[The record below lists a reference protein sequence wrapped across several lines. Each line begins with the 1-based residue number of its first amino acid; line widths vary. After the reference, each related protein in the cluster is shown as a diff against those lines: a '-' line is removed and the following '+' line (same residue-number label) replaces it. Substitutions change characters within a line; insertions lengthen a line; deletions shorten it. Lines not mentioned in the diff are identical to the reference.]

1 MSEIEILNV
10 GRAAEAL
17 TVSTQTVR
25 NWIDSGL
32 LPATKIGRNWRIRR
46 DDIDA
51 LLARTEGNSATL
63 ATRRDVW
70 SPETMGLPHRR
81 RQGPGGETSIWDAEA
96 TPTLPR
102 KRE

>member
-1 MSEIEILNV
+1 MPDSEILNV

-17 TVSTQTVR
+17 AVSTQTIR

-46 DDIDA
+46 EDIDA
-51 LLARTEGNSATL
+51 LLARTAANSATL

-81 RQGPGGETSIWDAEA
+81 RSDGEPSIWDAPS
-96 TPTLPR
+96 TPTLLR
-102 KRE
+102 KRT